1 MSTAPKAS
9 RRQVIAAL
17 IDMLEAGKSVRQ
29 VARTLA
35 AYLVETRQTRNAE
48 LYIRDFELAAAERL
62 GVTAAYVYSASEL
75 SDKVRK
81 QVEQLVKAKSGTKA
95 VEMVEKIK
103 PELIGGIIIKT
114 ADAELD
120 GSVRTKLRNL
130 RSV

>member
-35 AYLVETRQTRNAE
+35 AYLVEIRQTRNAE
-48 LYIRDFELAAAERL
+48 LYIRDFELAAAERF

>member
-17 IDMLEAGKSVRQ
+17 INMLETGKSVRQ